1 MDRSALPTGHAQNPE
16 LSEVQQ
22 QLSDILGY
30 FGKIGLTV
38 SLTEANVR
46 VEQPN
51 GLETFMEELEKARG
65 EHGFVNKDTWN
76 ELEDHYRYE
85 TIRKPI
91 GNQNIYTNALIRM
104 ITARPEFEEFIN
116 NAMKE
121 SLGLAQANLDLKTA
135 TGKQDTDLI

>member
-1 MDRSALPTGHAQNPE
+1 M
-16 LSEVQQ
+16 Q
-22 QLSDILGY
+22 QLLSDVMGY

-51 GLETFMEELEKARG
+51 GLVNFMEELEKIRG
-65 EHGFVNKDTWN
+65 EEGFVNKDKWN
-76 ELEDHYRYE
+76 ELEEKFRYE

-91 GNQNIYTNALIRM
+91 GNQNIYTNALIRL
-104 ITARPEFEEFIN
+104 ISARPEFNEFMN

-121 SLGLAQANLDLKTA
+121 SLELAQANLDVKTA
-135 TGKQDTDLI
+135 TAKQDTDLI

>member
-1 MDRSALPTGHAQNPE
+1 M
-16 LSEVQQ
+16 
-22 QLSDILGY
+22 LSDVLGY

-51 GLETFMEELEKARG
+51 GLVNFMEELEKNRG
-65 EHGFVNKDTWN
+65 EQGFVNKDKWN
-76 ELEDHYRYE
+76 ELEEKFRYE

-91 GNQNIYTNALIRM
+91 GNQNIYTNALIRL
-104 ITARPEFEEFIN
+104 ITARPEFNEFMN

-121 SLGLAQANLDLKTA
+121 SLELAQANLDLKTA

>member
-1 MDRSALPTGHAQNPE
+1 MDKSALPTGHAQNPE

-22 QLSDILGY
+22 QLSDVLGY

-51 GLETFMEELEKARG
+51 GLVNFMEELEKARG
-65 EHGFVNKDTWN
+65 EEGFVNKDKWN
-76 ELEDHYRYE
+76 ELEEKFRYE

-91 GNQNIYTNALIRM
+91 GNQNIYTNALIRLVS
-104 ITARPEFEEFIN
+104 ARPEFNEFMN

-121 SLGLAQANLDLKTA
+121 SLELAQSNLDVKTA
-135 TGKQDTDLI
+135 TAKQDTDLI